1 MKIAV
6 GTDIG
11 RVREINEDAFS
22 VKKIGDNAY
31 CVIVADGMGGHKA
44 GQTASNM
51 ACSIVSDK
59 ISLELSNG
67 EFSMDKAFEVM
78 NGAIEA
84 ANKTLYSN
92 QLADCNLSGM
102 GTTVVAAVVNGNRVY
117 ICNVGDSRLYYID
130 GNITQI
136 TKDHSYVQDL
146 VDKGIITSDEAVGHP
161 NKNIITRAVGTELN
175 VEVDCF
181 NLECTPGSKIVMCTD
196 GLTNFVSEENM
207 LHIVENNSPQ
217 AANKLLIDT
226 ANNNGGRDNI
236 TVINI
241 DFDEVSI

>member
-22 VKKIGDNAY
+22 VRKIGDDAY

-51 ACSIVSDK
+51 ACSLVSDN
-59 ISLELSNG
+59 ISDELSDG
-67 EFSMDKAFEVM
+67 EFSMDKAFDVIRTS
-78 NGAIEA
+78 IES
-84 ANKTLYSN
+84 ANKTIYSD
-92 QLADCNLSGM
+92 QLADNALSGM
-102 GTTVVAAVVNGNRVY
+102 GTTVVAAVVCGNRVY
-117 ICNVGDSRLYYID
+117 VCNVGDSRMYYID
-130 GNITQI
+130 GGITQI

-146 VDKGIITSDEAVGHP
+146 VDKGIITADEAADHP
-161 NKNIITRAVGTELN
+161 NKNIITRAVGTELK

-181 NLECTPGSKIVMCTD
+181 NVVCAPGSKIVMCTD
-196 GLTNFVSEENM
+196 GLSNFVSDEDI
-207 LHIVENNSPQ
+207 LRIVESNAPQ
-217 AANKLLIDT
+217 DANKLLIDT

-241 DFDEVSI
+241 DFDEV